1 LEASYKYR
9 YIEPN
14 DSGSKKKPNMFQK
27 MISKITPDELKKSN
41 STSKKDPKIL
51 ALARPAQEI
60 EVSGTPGQQV
70 KLEWEL
76 RNESEIKWPKN
87 GTYLRNHCED

>member
-27 MISKITPDELKKSN
+27 MISKITPDDFKKSN
-41 STSKKDPKIL
+41 STTKKDPKIL
-51 ALARPAQEI
+51 ALARPA
-60 EVSGTPGQQV
+60 
-70 KLEWEL
+70 
-76 RNESEIKWPKN
+76 
-87 GTYLRNHCED
+87 